1 MLDGNARTDC
11 KSAEKGGKS
20 KSVSFLNILP
30 SFTKPSKTVTVKSC
44 SSQSRLINTMTALGA
59 WTLMTC

>member
-1 MLDGNARTDC
+1 MEMHKQIARVQ
-11 KSAEKGGKS
+11 KKGKIQI
-20 KSVSFLNILP
+20 VSFLNILQ
-30 SFTKPSKTVTVKSC
+30 SFTKPSKTVTVKTC